1 MSKNQRP
8 KELLL
13 FNGEKLRAEDLLQNP
28 QTSNRYFGY
37 ISDVKGYHDGY
48 IVLKWGIHRGYHKGF
63 GCMHIWIQHQADF
76 RVKRLCSAIEEVPNV
91 INRILQ
97 PGTPIIERNDATGR
111 LAVLRSS
118 TGTLILECPKK
129 EGDYYSIVT
138 VYLKKAYSGTVI
150 GSVKRLPQSNAFDGF
165 GAKIASPQNLEE
177 QEHSA

>member
-1 MSKNQRP
+1 MAKDQRP

-13 FNGEKLRAEDLLQNP
+13 FNGEELHREDFLENP

-37 ISDVKGYHDGY
+37 ISDIKGYPDGY
-48 IVLKWGIHRGYHKGF
+48 IVLKWGVHRGYHKGF

-76 RVKRLCSAIEEVPNV
+76 RVKRLCNTIEAVPSV

-97 PGTPIIERNDATGR
+97 PGTPVIEPDNRNGR

-138 VYLKKAYSGTVI
+138 VYLRKDYPGTII
-150 GSVKRLPQSNAFDGF
+150 GSVKRLPDSNVLNIVETNNDNNVE
-165 GAKIASPQNLEE
+165 K
-177 QEHSA
+177 QENSA